1 MDNSKQNMD
10 QDFMTLYETVEKYI
24 ITTNWTT
31 DQVLQAMQILQNKKK
46 NKMIAE
52 FIELLKKQAK

>member
-10 QDFMTLYETVEKYI
+10 QDFMTLYETVEKYK